1 MSERFPKADWRLLI
15 TPPARG
21 AWNMAVDE
29 AVQAGCGQ
37 GASPPTLRL
46 YAWDP
51 PCLSLGYTQ
60 PFSDVDSQALARA
73 GWDLVRRPTGGRAI
87 LHTDEL
93 TYSVCAHQDEPR
105 LAGSV
110 LESYRRLAQALLAA
124 LHGLDIPAQALPEP
138 AGAVHPTSGHAEPVC
153 FEAPSNYEITVNGKK
168 LIGSAQSR
176 RMGAVLQHGSLPLG
190 GDLTRITRALA
201 YPEEEHRQQAAQRLL
216 QRAATAE
223 AALGRQIEWSQAAE
237 AFVQAFAKTLNLEL
251 TAGELSETEQV
262 QAHTLVQ
269 EKYSSQVWTERIE

>member
-1 MSERFPKADWRLLI
+1 MSVRFPKSAWRLLI

-37 GASPPTLRL
+37 GTSQPTLRL

-60 PFSDVDSQALARA
+60 PISDVDPLALSHA

-138 AGAVHPTSGHAEPVC
+138 AGAAHPASGSAEPVC
-153 FEAPSNYEITVNGKK
+153 FEAPSNYEITINGKK

-190 GDLTRITRALA
+190 GDLTRITRVLA
-201 YPEEEHRQQAAQRLL
+201 YPDEERRQQAAQRLL

-223 AALGRQIEWSQAAE
+223 AVRGRRLEWSQAAE
-237 AFVQAFAKTLNLEL
+237 AFVQAFAETLNIEL
-251 TAGELSETEQV
+251 TVGELTEAERV
-262 QAHTLVQ
+262 LAHTLAQ
-269 EKYSSQVWTERIE
+269 EKYGSQDWTERI